1 MPLTLSL
8 YLICL
13 RDKKI
18 LTAHLK
24 SATISYSNASILSK
38 QQKIVLKISTNAIE
52 NLYFADFFFQ
62 ILLQKL
68 KIISF

>member
-24 SATISYSNASILSK
+24 SATISYSNASN
-38 QQKIVLKISTNAIE
+38 QQKIVLKISTSAIE
-52 NLYFADFFFQ
+52 NLYFADFFLQ
-62 ILLQKL
+62 ILRQRL